1 MKKDKSGQVYG
12 HSVLGDA
19 GWSANNTGF
28 APFIQYQGIIDHAMA
43 SESITTANI
52 FLYCPEYIVKD
63 TQYDRNNARDRVAEY
78 HRYGK
83 YICVKILEGWG
94 EKCGRTCS
102 YVLG

>member
-1 MKKDKSGQVYG
+1 MQRMKKDKSGQVYG

-63 TQYDRNNARDRVAEY
+63 TTSTIETAKELWNITDMENISV
-78 HRYGK
+78 
-83 YICVKILEGWG
+83 
-94 EKCGRTCS
+94 
-102 YVLG
+102 